1 MDKISICHS
10 FKDIPIPSKKEYLIK
25 LLEKTENL
33 IGRMRWKAFF
43 YLQPKDPTKKINTK
57 NNYGF
62 KTQKSPPFNK
72 LLQNFEYDLLGMIKK
87 IEFKEKSSKHQMQLI
102 KQAKKINESP
112 NIYMKADKTNNIYEM
127 PFNEYDK
134 IMKSNITKNYKKTNQ
149 SNNME
154 KIINDE
160 TKKISEE
167 LNISDRVGT
176 LIKKESYALIKDHK
190 TNYINDPKIRMIC
203 PARPDIGKISA
214 KILKNVVSTIK
225 TKLKLNLWT
234 NTKDAIEWF
243 TEYKNLRNP
252 SFIQFDIN
260 DFYPS
265 ISKNLFDKV
274 IDFAKLHAHIEDK
287 DLNIINQCRNTAIY
301 YKNEEWVKKENSGIF
316 DITMGSLD
324 SSNIADLVGLYILS
338 TLDNNNKIQYHSAG
352 LYRDDGLLIINNS
365 NGPKCEKIK
374 KLLIKELKDMGLKIE
389 ISTNLKIVNFLDVT
403 MNLTN
408 STFKP
413 YRKENSKIIYINT
426 KSNHPPAVI
435 KQIPKSI
442 QKRLSTNSSNQNI
455 FYDNIIEYQEALK
468 HSGYT
473 NTTLSYENISNSNSN
488 TQKKR
493 RSRKRN
499 LIWYNPPYNL
509 NIKNNIGKMFFNY
522 IDKHFPPEHPLHKI
536 FNRNTLKL
544 SYSCTDNFEK
554 IVKKHNNRIIR
565 TNTTPKLHE
574 STCSCSDKLNCPLNQ
589 NCKIKN
595 IVYKATVST
604 KNDEKHYIGS
614 AQTDFKKRLA
624 NHNTSFSNENYKY
637 RTSLSTHIWK
647 LKAEKI
653 PYNIKWEIVAK
664 APASKSLYSTCYLC
678 LSEKLA
684 ILQLSSHPNHSLINR
699 RSEIGVKCR
708 HRTKFLI
715 KSWNENPT

>member
-1 MDKISICHS
+1 MDKISISHS
-10 FKDIPIPSKKEYLIK
+10 FKDIPIPPKKEYLIK

-33 IGRMRWKAFF
+33 IERMRWKAFF
-43 YLQPKDPTKKINTK
+43 YLQPKDPTKKMNTK

-62 KTQKSPPFNK
+62 KTQNSPPFNR

-87 IEFKEKSSKHQMQLI
+87 VEFKEKLSKYQTDLI

-112 NIYMKADKTNNIYEM
+112 NIFMKADKTNNMYEM
-127 PFNEYDK
+127 PFKDYDK
-134 IMKSNITKNYKKTNQ
+134 LMKSNITKNYKKTNQ

-154 KIINDE
+154 KIINYE
-160 TKKISEE
+160 TKKISDE

-176 LIKKESYALIKDHK
+176 LTKKESYALIKDHK
-190 TNYINDPKIRMIC
+190 PNYINDPKIRMIC
-203 PARPDIGKISA
+203 PARPDIGKISS
-214 KILKNVVSTIK
+214 KILKNIVSTIK
-225 TKLKLNLWT
+225 AKLKLNLWT
-234 NTKDAIEWF
+234 NTKEATDWF
-243 TEYKNLRNP
+243 MENSNLRNP

-274 IDFAKLHAHIEDK
+274 IDFAKLHVQIDDHDI
-287 DLNIINQCRNTAIY
+287 NIINQCRNTAIY
-301 YKNEEWVKKENSGIF
+301 YRNEEWVKKENSGTF

-324 SSNIADLVGLYILS
+324 SSQIADLVGLYILS
-338 TLDNNNKIQYHSAG
+338 TLENNNNIKYHSAG

-374 KLLIKELKDMGLKIE
+374 KLLINELKSMGLKIE

-403 MNLTN
+403 LNLTN
-408 STFKP
+408 TTFKP
-413 YRKENSKIIYINT
+413 YMKENSKTIYINT

-442 QKRLSTNSSNQNI
+442 QKRLSTNSSNQDI
-455 FYDNIIEYQEALK
+455 FYNNISEYQDALK
-468 HSGYT
+468 YSGYT
-473 NTTLSYENISNSNSN
+473 NTTLEYENVSTSNPSI
-488 TQKKR
+488 TKKR
-493 RSRKRN
+493 KSRKRN
-499 LIWYNPPYNL
+499 LLWYNPPYNL

-544 SYSCTDNFEK
+544 SYSCTDSFEK
-554 IVKKHNNRIIR
+554 IVKKHNNHIIR
-565 TNTTPKLHE
+565 TKTTPKTSE
-574 STCSCSDKLNCPLNQ
+574 PTCSCSNKQNCPLNQ
-589 NCKIKN
+589 NCKANN

-604 KNDEKHYIGS
+604 KNDEKYYIGLS
-614 AQTDFKKRLA
+614 KTDFKKRLA
-624 NHNTSFSNENYKY
+624 NHYTSFSKDQYKNS
-637 RTSLSTHIWK
+637 TSLSTHIWK
-647 LKAEKI
+647 LKDEKI

-664 APASKSLYSTCYLC
+664 APACQSLYSTCYLC

-684 ILQLSSHPNHSLINR
+684 ILQLSSHHNHSLLNR

-708 HRTKFLI
+708 HRTNFLI
-715 KSWNENPT
+715 KSWKVNPT